1 MFFLEERCIKFV
13 WSFLNSI
20 SKYTLYRRIVKMS
33 FTNINSTIAENF
45 KFFMY
50 KYNFT
55 YHDWFGLLHVILKK
69 IECYNNNSS

>member
-1 MFFLEERCIKFV
+1 
-13 WSFLNSI
+13 
-20 SKYTLYRRIVKMS
+20 MS